1 VLNEVDLIDYLLE
14 FGIVSTE
21 DIVTGGLTV
30 TDLSRR
36 HRNLAVATRFGGK
49 AFVKQQDAG
58 RSVATLARE
67 AHVYD
72 FFWRTRCEFAKAHM
86 AQSRIFDSE
95 RGILVLN
102 HLDGAEPLSNIESR
116 QANVAEMA
124 AKELGR
130 TLALLHGYN
139 AESCDG
145 LAPLTPWVLSVVM
158 PSLDTVAQLSA
169 AAIATIGILQQSP
182 VIKASLLGLSPTPGS
197 GTSLTHG
204 DMRLDNCLIA
214 HDTDHELLR
223 LVLVD
228 WELAGLGDACYDIG
242 AVLADYLS
250 IWVRSMPTAA
260 SLAIAESVGLAMRPL
275 ASIRPSVK
283 AFWEGYQTQSAGQMC
298 GPAILSASLR
308 WTGARLV
315 QSAIESAQE
324 AASLSSTAVMLLQ
337 LAENVFDDPNRAA
350 RLIGIE

>member
-14 FGIVSTE
+14 FGIVSTK
-21 DIVTGGLTV
+21 DVVTGGLTV

-49 AFVKQQDAG
+49 AFVKQQDAR

-72 FFWRTRCEFAKAHM
+72 LFWRTRCEFAKAHM
-86 AQSRIFDSE
+86 AQSRMFDGE

-102 HLDGAEPLSNIESR
+102 HLDGAEPLSTIETR

-130 TLALLHGYN
+130 TLALLHSYN

-169 AAIATIGILQQSP
+169 AAIATIGILQQSA
-182 VIKASLLGLSPTPGS
+182 VIKASLLELSPTGS

-214 HDTDHELLR
+214 HDHDHELLR

-228 WELAGLGDACYDIG
+228 WELAGVGDACYDIG

-260 SLAIAESVGLAMRPL
+260 SLAIAESVALAMRPL

-283 AFWEGYQTQSAGQMC
+283 AFWEGYQTQSAGQMS
-298 GPAILSASLR
+298 GRAILSASLR